1 MNVSNRKCICHLG
14 FKTLSASRIRNIIA
28 VLAIALTSVL
38 FTALFT
44 IMLSIN
50 EGFQQ
55 NIFRQVGGYFH
66 GAFKDVTESQIEELK
81 ADPLIK
87 ESGGRLF
94 LGIASDPPFNK
105 VQVEVSYMDDTC
117 AKDYFIVPEEGHYP
131 RDGTDE
137 IITDTRVL
145 SLLGIEPE
153 IGKKVHIP
161 FYIDSNTS
169 APVLID
175 RTYTLCGWWTTDEA
189 SPASF
194 VNLPRDAA
202 EEIAALSSG
211 NEHTMTG
218 KWSLNVMFKNS
229 LNIEG
234 NMEKVLENHGYQNE
248 GLSAGDNFIPTGV
261 NWGYTGASMDAD
273 PGTLL
278 AVGIVLILIIF
289 TGYLIIY
296 NVFQISVAND
306 IRFYGLLKT
315 IGTTGKQLKR
325 IIRMQ
330 ALILSAVGIPL
341 GLLLGWL
348 AGVKLTPVIVAQL
361 DGVSLVSS
369 ANPVI
374 FIGSAAFALFTVLV
388 SCLRPGKMAARVSPV
403 EAVRYVDTENI
414 KKKKRKSTAVSIPSM
429 AFANLGRSR
438 SKTVITVISLSLA
451 VTLMNLT
458 VTFANGF
465 DMEKYISN
473 FVAADFIT
481 GDANYFQ
488 VGGTLWGADYALP
501 EDVISTIENQG
512 GVKKGGRTYGK
523 DFSALEFVKEEYYR
537 HRWSRWNSKDI
548 LDEKIALMD
557 RNEDGLLADDVQMY
571 GMEPFCLDKLKVLE
585 GDLSEVYE
593 PGSRSVAAVYS
604 SDETGNVNYDSHWA
618 RLGDTVKIRY
628 VDKWEFFNPE
638 TGETYP
644 EDADLEN
651 LRWGRRA
658 IEYRDVDYKI
668 AALVSVPGPLGY
680 RYYSEDEFVLNSQ
693 TMIQD
698 SGTGSGNVMYYA
710 CDMADPAAADNM
722 EKFLSEYTG
731 NVNTG
736 LDYESRASYEKEFHS
751 FQKMFLL
758 LGGALSFIVGLV
770 GVLNFVNAVLTG
782 IITRKRELA
791 MLQSIGMT
799 GTQLKQMLMLEG
811 LLYTV
816 CSLVLCALLNLI
828 LAPVM
833 RPALEGVFW
842 FFTYKFTMGPI
853 LLISPVFAVIGILVP
868 LVVLHFTGKS
878 TISDRL
884 RETE

>member
-1 MNVSNRKCICHLG
+1 MKVSNRKCVRHLG
-14 FKTLSASRIRNIIA
+14 YKTLTASRTRNIIA
-28 VLAIALTSVL
+28 VMAIALTAIL

-55 NIFRQVGGYFH
+55 NTFRQVGGYFH
-66 GAFKDVTESQIEELK
+66 GTFKDVTESQMEEFK
-81 ADPLIK
+81 TDPLIK
-87 ESGGRLF
+87 EAGGRMF
-94 LGIASDPPFNK
+94 LGVASDPPFNK
-105 VQVEVSYMDDTC
+105 IQVEVSYMDDTC
-117 AKDYFIVPEEGHYP
+117 AKAYFIAPEEGHYP
-131 RDGTDE
+131 REGTDE

-153 IGKKVHIP
+153 IGAKVHLP

-169 APVLID
+169 APRLVD

-211 NEHTMTG
+211 KEQSMTG
-218 KWSLNVMFKNS
+218 GWSLNVMFSSSFK
-229 LNIEG
+229 IEE
-234 NMEKVLENHGYQNE
+234 NMEKVLENHGYQNK
-248 GLSAGDNFIPTGV
+248 GQSAGDNFIATGV
-261 NWGYTGASMDAD
+261 NWGYTGASMASD
-273 PGTLL
+273 PMTIL
-278 AVGIVLILIIF
+278 AVTVVLALIIF

-330 ALILSAVGIPL
+330 ALILSAVGIPT

-348 AGVKLTPVIVAQL
+348 AGVKLTPVIVSQL

-374 FIGSAAFALFTVLV
+374 FIGAAAFALFTVLV
-388 SCLRPGKMAARVSPV
+388 SCRRPGKMAARVSPV

-429 AFANLGRSR
+429 AWANLGRSR
-438 SKTVITVISLSLA
+438 SKTIITVISLSLA

-458 VTFANGF
+458 VTFSNGF
-465 DMEKYISN
+465 DMGKYISN
-473 FVAADFIT
+473 FVAADFIV

-488 VGGTLWGADYALP
+488 VGGTLWGADYAVP
-501 EDVISTIENQG
+501 EAVISTVEAQG
-512 GVKKGGRTYGK
+512 GVSEGGRTFGK
-523 DFSALEFVKEEYYR
+523 TFSALEFIDEGYYR
-537 HRWSRWNSKDI
+537 QQWGRWNSKEV

-557 RNEDGLLADDVQMY
+557 RTDDGLLADDVQMY
-571 GMEPFCLDKLKVLE
+571 GMEPFCLGKLKVME
-585 GDLSEVYE
+585 GSLSEIYE
-593 PGSRSVAAVYS
+593 PGSRSIAAVYA
-604 SDETGNVNYDSHWA
+604 SDETGNVDYDSHWA
-618 RLGDTVKIRY
+618 RLGDTVTIRY
-628 VDKWEFFNPE
+628 VDKWEFFDPE
-638 TGETYP
+638 TGEAYP
-644 EDADLEN
+644 EDANLEI

-658 IEYRDVDYKI
+658 IEYTDVDYKV
-668 AALVSVPGPLGY
+668 AAIVAVPNQLGY
-680 RYYSEDEFVLNSQ
+680 RFYGSDEFVLNSE
-693 TMIQD
+693 TMLQD
-698 SGTGSGNVMYYA
+698 SGTETGSVMYYA
-710 CDMADPAAADNM
+710 CDMADSDATENM
-722 EKFLSEYTG
+722 EAFLSEYTG
-731 NVNTG
+731 KVNTD
-736 LDYESRASYEKEFHS
+736 LDFESRASYEDEFKG
-751 FQKMFLL
+751 FQKMFLM

-799 GTQLKQMLMLEG
+799 GKQLKQMLMLEG

-816 CSLVLCALLNLI
+816 CSLVLCAVLNLL
-828 LAPVM
+828 LAPVI
-833 RPALEGVFW
+833 RPAIEGMFW
-842 FFTYKFTMGPI
+842 FFTYKFTMIPI
-853 LLISPVFAVIGILVP
+853 LAVTPVFAVIGILVP
-868 LVVLHFTGKS
+868 LLVLHFIGKA
-878 TISDRL
+878 TVAERL